1 MSNGD
6 YLIFF
11 QRPIAAGLIA
21 VAVILLALSALALL
35 RQRAD
40 WRAKLAEAEAGEA
53 EA

>member
-6 YLIFF
+6 HLIFF

-21 VAVILLALSALALL
+21 VAATLPALSALALV
-35 RQRAD
+35 RRRAD
-40 WRAKLAEAEAGEA
+40 WRAKLAEVEAGEA

>member
-6 YLIFF
+6 DLIFF
-11 QRPIAAGLIA
+11 QRPISRGLLI
-21 VAVILLALSALALL
+21 VAVILLALAALALI
-35 RQRAD
+35 RPRAD

>member
-6 YLIFF
+6 CLSFF

-21 VAVILLALSALALL
+21 VAVILLALSALAFI

-40 WRAKLAEAEAGEA
+40 GRTELAEAEAGQEEA
-53 EA
+53 